1 MAKQLIKI
9 INTYTQREFTGIELN
24 NPHLISHAETSPET
38 YELVYGEVDEAEK
51 AKPAMTLTR
60 LMAKN
65 VKELHAIAA
74 EKNIN
79 FGVPASHM
87 TKAEIAN
94 AIIEGMK
101 GKK

>member
-1 MAKQLIKI
+1 MAK
-9 INTYTQREFTGIELN
+9 
-24 NPHLISHAETSPET
+24 S
-38 YELVYGEVDEAEK
+38 
-51 AKPAMTLTR
+51 
-60 LMAKN
+60 
-65 VKELHAIAA
+65 VKELHSIASDN
-74 EKNIN
+74 NIN

>member
-1 MAKQLIKI
+1 MAKQLVKI
-9 INTYTQREFTGIELN
+9 INTYTKKEFTGSDLI
-24 NPHLISHAETSPET
+24 NPHLISHAETSPDS
-38 YELVYGEVDEAEK
+38 YELVYGEVDEIEK
-51 AKPAMTLTR
+51 GKPTITLAK
-60 LMAKN
+60 LMAKS
-65 VKELHAIAA
+65 VKELHSIASDN
-74 EKNIN
+74 NIN